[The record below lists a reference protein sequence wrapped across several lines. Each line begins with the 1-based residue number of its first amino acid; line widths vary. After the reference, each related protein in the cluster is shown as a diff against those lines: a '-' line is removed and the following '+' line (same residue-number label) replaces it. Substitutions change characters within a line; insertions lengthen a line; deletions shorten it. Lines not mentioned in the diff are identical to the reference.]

1 VHRLRPCRR
10 PFGRYFADAASFRCW
25 QRRCALGTYCA
36 AHASPCVLCGNRGG
50 ICGHRG
56 EPSRIPALTKANT
69 SPISAGL
76 KCVAGEGRVCRVAQR
91 PRNEPRAVWHGARA
105 TPPTPLLVLEQLQS
119 QPCQP
124 LRCAWGGVA
133 TGGMWPCSLRVFV
146 PEPHSPLRLLSCADP
161 IRAEVPRPHPT

>member
-25 QRRCALGTYCA
+25 QRRRALGTYCA

-76 KCVAGEGRVCRVAQR
+76 KWSRVSDGCVVWHNGHETSREPSGTGSGNSTDAASGIGATAITAMSAFEMCVGRRRYGRNVALFVARVCS
-91 PRNEPRAVWHGARA
+91 RA
-105 TPPTPLLVLEQLQS
+105 TLAAAAS
-119 QPCQP
+119 F
-124 LRCAWGGVA
+124 LR
-133 TGGMWPCSLRVFV
+133 
-146 PEPHSPLRLLSCADP
+146 
-161 IRAEVPRPHPT
+161 